1 MATTITP
8 QNKLTLKLMIDKGA
22 KKVLFAEAGKDFVD
36 VLFNL
41 LSLNIRTIIK
51 LLRDADMV
59 GCTGNLYPSLE
70 NLNKDYLQ
78 PNQNKLELLKTLEKT
93 SGLLLVPGAS
103 SQQQKKIYNCLNR
116 CRYVADETSKRC
128 PQCGSSM
135 SYEVVSLL
143 KMDSVC
149 EGGIVNKLVTYMV
162 TDDLLVTPGSMI
174 SSIDL
179 IQEHVKDIGALEKRV
194 VEFGADEVLE
204 LLGTSL
210 QSDVALTSVFLLKK
224 EPKDIDVS
232 N

>member
-1 MATTITP
+1 MATTTTP
-8 QNKLTLKLMIDKGA
+8 PNKLTLKLMIDKGA
-22 KKVLFAEAGKDFVD
+22 KKVLFVEAGKDFVD

-41 LSLNIRTIIK
+41 LSLNIRTVIK

-59 GCTGNLYPSLE
+59 GCIENLYSSLE

-103 SQQQKKIYNCLNR
+103 SQH
-116 CRYVADETSKRC
+116 
-128 PQCGSSM
+128 
-135 SYEVVSLL
+135 LL

-179 IQEHVKDIGALEKRV
+179 IQEHVKDIGVLEKRV
-194 VEFGADEVLE
+194 VEFGADEVYNDFLSISSPR

-210 QSDVALTSVFLLKK
+210 QLDAALTSVFLLKK